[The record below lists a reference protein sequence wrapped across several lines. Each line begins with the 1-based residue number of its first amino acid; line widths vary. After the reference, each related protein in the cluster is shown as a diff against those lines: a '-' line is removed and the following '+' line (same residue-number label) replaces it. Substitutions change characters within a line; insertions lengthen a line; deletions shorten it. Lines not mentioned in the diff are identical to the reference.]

1 MNNKSLM
8 PKMKNKQQDE
18 TPVNISNSQLQ
29 AIAVASFMVDPLEI
43 MEENNE

>member
-1 MNNKSLM
+1 M